1 MNIFVQLAINGWKWR
16 IKNWRLVLS
25 SYYRWIKNRRMI
37 KYLRD
42 LRRKDSQRVEE

>member
-1 MNIFVQLAINGWKWR
+1 MNLFVQLAINGCKWR
-16 IKNWRLVLS
+16 VKNWKLVLS

>member
-1 MNIFVQLAINGWKWR
+1 MNLFVQLAINGCKWR
-16 IKNWRLVLS
+16 VKNWKLVLS

-42 LRRKDSQRVEE
+42 LRREDTKRV

>member
-1 MNIFVQLAINGWKWR
+1 MNLFVQLAINGCKWR
-16 IKNWRLVLS
+16 IKNWKLVLS

-42 LRRKDSQRVEE
+42 LRRKDSQRVKE

>member
-1 MNIFVQLAINGWKWR
+1 MNLFVQLTINGCKWR
-16 IKNWRLVLS
+16 VKNWKLVLS

-42 LRRKDSQRVEE
+42 LRRKDSQRVKE

>member
-1 MNIFVQLAINGWKWR
+1 MNLFVQLAINGRKWR
-16 IKNWRLVLS
+16 IKNWKLVLS

>member
-1 MNIFVQLAINGWKWR
+1 MNIFVQLAINGCKWR
-16 IKNWRLVLS
+16 IKNWKLVLS

-42 LRRKDSQRVEE
+42 LRRKDSQRVKE

>member
-1 MNIFVQLAINGWKWR
+1 MNLFVQLAINGCKWR
-16 IKNWRLVLS
+16 VKNWKLVLS

-42 LRRKDSQRVEE
+42 LRRKDSQRVKE